1 MSAHV
6 QFLIDQPGEILDRF
20 YTQNGPCCAGCDWWS
35 HYNSLAGECR
45 KSAPVPGVQRV
56 AMLGAYGSSLSLEAG
71 HIMTLRDHH
80 CGDFKDEFD
89 WATLP
94 ASYLRRI
101 GRQHKATTP

>member
-1 MSAHV
+1 MSVHV

-45 KSAPVPGVQRV
+45 KSAPVPGVQRA
-56 AMLGAYGSSLSLEAG
+56 AMLGAYGSSLSPEAG

-80 CGDFKDEFD
+80 CGDFEDEFD

-94 ASYLRRI
+94 VSYLRRI